1 MFIYF
6 AQTLQKSFG
15 WDCKPGSS
23 VSTRPHMQ
31 KDRLHTSHVT
41 DPVVRA
47 RIRWIMETLTYLQEK
62 REELHEKKK
71 CEVRSKA
78 WKNAM

>member
-1 MFIYF
+1 M
-6 AQTLQKSFG
+6 
-15 WDCKPGSS
+15 
-23 VSTRPHMQ
+23 STRPHMQ

-62 REELHEKKK
+62 REALHEKKNVK
-71 CEVRSKA
+71 SVRKRGRMPC
-78 WKNAM
+78 KINQ